1 MQGEVEQMK
10 ASLRER
16 AAAIAQREHR
26 LAELEHRLDAT
37 GLAEELAAAQRAA
50 AEAEAERRRLA
61 AAELAS
67 VWDEREQQIQGAVE
81 KELAALRIE
90 LGQKPPAARRATASA
105 RQRELD
111 AREAALDE
119 REAAL
124 EAREAVL
131 RGDTMSMPSPLGFAD
146 GSWLTSRRRVTRPG
160 HLLVGSLEAAE
171 TPVVSAGRGHKVRP
185 LPMPE
190 QVNTVDPPDLGLLP
204 TLRRLLRL
212 WWGERRLGAL
222 GLSFALA
229 YTLIS
234 IAIPLLMQRAIDNAV
249 VAHTQR
255 LWPYVLAIVALGT
268 VRFGINFSRRYA
280 TARIGIRIEARMR
293 ELLYNAYLRYPRA
306 FYDRHA
312 TGQVLSRATND
323 LYPIRYFIGWG
334 LVQGVQSLMMIV
346 GAGIVLVIVNPR
358 LALYTAVAMPPITWL
373 TLRFARRVSPLSRQ
387 VQERKGDVTEAADE
401 AVVGIEMVQAFGRED
416 DVRGRFGERAEAVRN
431 TVLRQAGVEARH
443 LPGLYYLPSL
453 SIAAV
458 VYFGGRQVIA
468 GHLSIGQFVLFE
480 TLLLQLVWPLE
491 ALGWITNL
499 AQRALAS
506 AGRSFAWLEGILPLP
521 EPASPQPL
529 PAGPLSVRFESV
541 HFAYGGEHDVLRDL
555 DLALEPGEIVAVC
568 GPTGSGKTSLL
579 NLLPRFYDATAGRV
593 LVGGVDTRDIAIAE
607 LRASVA
613 LVTQRPVLF
622 SAPLRENL
630 TAGRDGDWD
639 AVLAACA
646 AAGVDAFVDEL
657 PDGYDTLIGE
667 RGINLSGGQRQRVA
681 LARALVT
688 GARVVVLDDPL
699 SAVDTLT
706 ERRLVGRLRPAL
718 LGRTVLVATQR
729 LSTIALA
736 DRAVVLEEGRIV
748 ESGPPDELLRAG
760 GAFTSLFGDELAA
773 A

>member
-1 MQGEVEQMK
+1 M
-10 ASLRER
+10 
-16 AAAIAQREHR
+16 H
-26 LAELEHRLDAT
+26 
-37 GLAEELAAAQRAA
+37 
-50 AEAEAERRRLA
+50 
-61 AAELAS
+61 
-67 VWDEREQQIQGAVE
+67 
-81 KELAALRIE
+81 
-90 LGQKPPAARRATASA
+90 
-105 RQRELD
+105 
-111 AREAALDE
+111 
-119 REAAL
+119 
-124 EAREAVL
+124 
-131 RGDTMSMPSPLGFAD
+131 
-146 GSWLTSRRRVTRPG
+146 
-160 HLLVGSLEAAE
+160 
-171 TPVVSAGRGHKVRP
+171 
-185 LPMPE
+185 E

-234 IAIPLLMQRAIDNAV
+234 IAIPLLMQRAIDNAI

-358 LALYTAVAMPPITWL
+358 LALYTAVAMPPITVL
-373 TLRFARRVSPLSRQ
+373 ALRFARRVSPLSRQ

-521 EPASPQPL
+521 EPASPRPL
-529 PAGPLSVRFESV
+529 PDGPLSVRFESV
-541 HFAYGGEHDVLRDL
+541 HFAYGGEHDVLHGL

-579 NLLPRFYDATAGRV
+579 NLLPRFYDATGGRV
-593 LVGGVDTRDIAIAE
+593 LVGGIDTRDIALAE

-622 SAPLRENL
+622 SVPLRENL
-630 TAGRDGDWD
+630 TAGRMD
-639 AVLAACA
+639 AEWSEVLAACT

-718 LGRTVLVATQR
+718 AGRTVLVATQR

-760 GAFTSLFGDELAA
+760 GAFTALFGDELAA